1 LLKLSTIFEVQWHV
15 IAKQA
20 IACRIINIPQASD
33 FYVEPAAVSARS
45 TSGALMR
52 SLNALSPFFIK
63 ANHND

>member
-1 LLKLSTIFEVQWHV
+1 MARHRQTSHRLSKIY
-15 IAKQA
+15 
-20 IACRIINIPQASD
+20 IPQASD
-33 FYVEPAAVSARS
+33 FYVELAAVSARS